1 MSLDLQGFTFDEL
14 FALMAANAPNPTKD
28 HIQMQQRFDMSR
40 NPHNDGPP
48 KPPLRSEA
56 EIVADYKLEM
66 AETLMKRLAPKLDKL
81 RMRRNG

>member
-1 MSLDLQGFTFDEL
+1 MSLNLQGFTYDEL

-28 HIQMQQRFDMSR
+28 HIQMMQKFDMSR

-48 KPPLRSEA
+48 KPPLRSEY

-66 AETLMKRLAPKLDKL
+66 AEALMKRLVPKLDKL
-81 RMRRNG
+81 RIGRNG